1 MDVFAKHA
9 VSLESPAV
17 RHYEIT
23 PSDSTDLAR
32 RPRALRVQTGGTLV
46 LRDETGITVTYTVF
60 AGEILPVRPVRVLA
74 TGTTA
79 TAVGWE

>member
-1 MDVFAKHA
+1 MDVFENHA
-9 VSLESPAV
+9 VSLDSPAI
-17 RHYEIT
+17 RHFEIA
-23 PSDSTDLAR
+23 PDDAADLAR

-46 LRDETGITVTYTVF
+46 LRDEVGTNVTYTVF
-60 AGEILPVRPVRVLA
+60 AGEILPLRPVRVLA